1 MKEIVGLKGLV
12 SEILEVGIKPLSIAI
27 TEGCVSMRH
36 GMWLVTNPEIGVLH
50 EGYGLNTLAD
60 MLVDKPET
68 LGGKDS
74 VVKYLT
80 LGVDQEES
88 TVFGVHYSEEQEE
101 MIRMKTKLSTTVG
114 SRQVCGDGC
123 DTNHDTPCS
132 KEHCDENIT
141 QETVDVETIGS
152 EDNSA
157 EEDNKESNTNP
168 EGETTPEV
176 TEEEGSDNQEVSTEQ
191 SVVIEDTSI
200 EETTED
206 NKPDFEHAES
216 LYNSEDKSG
225 SKVALESY
233 AREFDVE
240 LSRGKTFENMMIDFK
255 EAFNE

>member
-1 MKEIVGLKGLV
+1 MKEIVGLKDLV
-12 SEILEVGIKPLSIAI
+12 SEILEVGIKPISIAI

-68 LGGKDS
+68 LDGKDS

-101 MIRMKTKLSTTVG
+101 MIKMKTKLSTTVG
-114 SRQVCGDGC
+114 NRQICGEGC
-123 DTNHDTPCS
+123 DTNHGTPCS
-132 KEHCDENIT
+132 EDHIDENIT
-141 QETVDVETIGS
+141 QD
-152 EDNSA
+152 
-157 EEDNKESNTNP
+157 P
-168 EGETTPEV
+168 EGETTPEYGGEGNDISELTV
-176 TEEEGSDNQEVSTEQ
+176 DDTVVSEVIEEIIDTHTPEQTEENL
-191 SVVIEDTSI
+191 
-200 EETTED
+200 
-206 NKPDFEHAES
+206 KPDFEHAES
-216 LYNSEDKSG
+216 LYNEEDKSG
-225 SKVALESY
+225 SKVALEAY
-233 AREFDVE
+233 ARAYNVE

>member
-101 MIRMKTKLSTTVG
+101 MIKMKTKLSTTVG

-152 EDNSA
+152 EDNSV
-157 EEDNKESNTNP
+157 EEDNEESNTNL
-168 EGETTPEV
+168 EGETTPE
-176 TEEEGSDNQEVSTEQ
+176 QP
-191 SVVIEDTSI
+191 
-200 EETTED
+200 EETL
-206 NKPDFEHAES
+206 KPDFEHAQS
-216 LYNSEDKSG
+216 LYDESDKSG

-240 LSRGKTFENMMIDFK
+240 LSRGKTFENMMVDFK